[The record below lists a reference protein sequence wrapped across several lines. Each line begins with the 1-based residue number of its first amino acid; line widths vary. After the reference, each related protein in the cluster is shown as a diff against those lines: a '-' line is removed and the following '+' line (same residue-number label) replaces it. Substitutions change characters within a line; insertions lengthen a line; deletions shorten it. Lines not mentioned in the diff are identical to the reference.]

1 MPELAPGAVFSGHRI
16 EAVVGRGGMG
26 VVYRA
31 EQVALGRTVALKVI
45 APELLDDATTKARF
59 LREARA
65 GASIEHPHVI
75 PLLHA
80 DEADGV
86 AYLVMRFVDGD
97 DVRTLLRR
105 TGPLDPQRAAAIGA
119 QVGEA
124 LDAIHA
130 AGLVHRDIKPANVL
144 LGSGDHVYVSDFGL
158 AKQSLSH
165 GSETRS
171 GQWVGTLDFVAPEQ
185 IRGERVDART
195 DVYAL
200 GGLLFYMLT
209 ATAPFSDHEGDGAKL
224 WAHLTETPP
233 PVSSLRPDLP
243 APFDDVLARA
253 MAKDPD
259 ERYPSAGDLGRA
271 GLAAARGEDPAEK
284 ERTVAVDA
292 AAPELPTADRPMR
305 LGARPRWAPRWT
317 IAAGGAVAVGVA
329 VVAVILLTGSGG
341 SPRRTGKQAADVH
354 VGLRVNVVSRPNAVV
369 VSGGAAWV
377 SSGGAERVT
386 RLDAVSGRK
395 VAPAPAV
402 GRSVVGMAATGDG
415 VWVALRDPGRIV
427 RFDRSG
433 AQVGSTLRLAGNAVD
448 IDATPEAVWV
458 ALDSSRDSVVRYDP
472 ATAKRVLTV
481 SPAGGVRAIAA
492 APDGAWI
499 AHRRAPTVAHLDG
512 RTGRQSRLR
521 RLREPPYDLEYGAG
535 YTWASLRSDNTLAQI
550 TPRTGAFVYVAAPQ
564 DPRQIATAGGRAFVA
579 GFTAHAVAV
588 IDPRTARQV
597 GRPIPVGLNP
607 FALTGDGT
615 HVWVT
620 SVGSSSVTRLD
631 LS

>member
-1 MPELAPGAVFSGHRI
+1 MPELAPGAVFSGHKI

-31 EQVALGRTVALKVI
+31 QQVALGRTVALKVI
-45 APELLDDATTKARF
+45 APELLDDPTTKARF

-80 DEADGV
+80 DETDGV

-97 DVRTLLRR
+97 DVRTLVRR
-105 TGPLDPQRAAAIGA
+105 TGPLEPERAATIGA

-158 AKQSLSH
+158 AKEALSR

-209 ATAPFSDHEGDGAKL
+209 GTAPFSDHEGDGAKL
-224 WAHLTETPP
+224 WAHLSETPP

-243 APFDDVLARA
+243 AAFDGVLARA

-271 GLAAARGEDPAEK
+271 ALAAARGQDPSET
-284 ERTVAVDA
+284 ERTVAVGA
-292 AAPELPTADRPMR
+292 AAPEMATADGP
-305 LGARPRWAPRWT
+305 LPPRAPRRRVPLWAF
-317 IAAGGAVAVGVA
+317 AAGGALALAVV

-341 SPRRTGKQAADVH
+341 SPGRTAARSGDVH
-354 VGLRVNVVSRPNAVV
+354 VGLTVDNVGFRPNAVV

-377 SSGGAERVT
+377 SSGGADRVT
-386 RLDAVSGRK
+386 RLDARSGRK

-402 GRSVVGMAATGDG
+402 GRSVVGMAATADG
-415 VWVALRDPGRIV
+415 VWVALRSPGRIV
-427 RFDRSG
+427 RFDRAG
-433 AQVGSTLRLAGNAVD
+433 AKVGPTLRLANDPVD
-448 IDATPEAVWV
+448 IDATPDAVWV
-458 ALDSSRDSVVRYDP
+458 VLRGTRDSVLRYDA
-472 ATAKRVLTV
+472 ATAKRELTV
-481 SPAGGVRAIAA
+481 PPAGGARAIAA

-499 AHRRAPTVAHLDG
+499 AHRDAPTVAHLDA
-512 RTGRQSRLR
+512 RGRQSRLA

-535 YTWASLRSDNTLAQI
+535 YTWASLRKDNTLAQI
-550 TPRTGAFVYVAAPQ
+550 NPRTAEFVYVAAPE
-564 DPRQIATAGGRAFVA
+564 DPRQITTARGRAYVA

-588 IDPRTARQV
+588 INPRTARQV
-597 GRPIPVGLNP
+597 GRQIAAGLNP
-607 FALTGDGT
+607 FALTGDGN

-620 SVGSSSVTRLD
+620 SVGSGSVTRLD